1 MLNTTITQLISRAS
15 TLGAR
20 PIIAAS
26 FFAVTSMAA
35 TSANAAER
43 VTPLPTLALPAAF
56 TGVTAN
62 ADEPDVL
69 ILRDGREIIGKVVS
83 ETDAAVTFKGKV
95 KGSGI
100 EFTNEYKRDE
110 ILSLK
115 KGVSDPAPKKDEKKE
130 ENKSAAPAGA
140 APDDAKQTDS
150 SIDQSKVYIIGL
162 TGEFGVDISKI
173 PVRRAIEDAK
183 SKGADTLIFHIDNK
197 WEFLNRRTGEKMTS
211 ATLIGPGI
219 NQLLQ
224 FEDMSPV
231 FSDEIQQNWKKQPR
245 IVFWVKQALGGASFL
260 PFMSREI
267 YMTSDGRMGGIGGL
281 DLIMQGNRTVVE
293 KQRSLRLAH
302 AQGWAI
308 KGGYDPR
315 IISAMMVVEY
325 VLSYRP
331 VGDGVEFLERMPE
344 TSDEVN
350 LTDSGESDTTA
361 ESVRGRS
368 KAFLTITPEVG
379 RAIRVVKDI
388 ADTEDELFFKMGIE
402 RRVNV
407 VGRADQIMKSWSNSL
422 ERAAKDLRRL
432 WGEDFRTAV
441 EGNFEQR
448 RAARSKRI
456 RAIEQIQEIFKRFGD
471 ALNEVRDDLQIPA
484 DPELNTI
491 KEQIRITQQQD
502 RR

>member
-1 MLNTTITQLISRAS
+1 M
-15 TLGAR
+15 
-20 PIIAAS
+20 
-26 FFAVTSMAA
+26 
-35 TSANAAER
+35 
-43 VTPLPTLALPAAF
+43 
-56 TGVTAN
+56 
-62 ADEPDVL
+62 
-69 ILRDGREIIGKVVS
+69 
-83 ETDAAVTFKGKV
+83 TFKGKS

-100 EFTNEYKRDE
+100 EFTNDYNRAD

-115 KGVSDPAPKKDEKKE
+115 KGVSNPAPKQNEP
-130 ENKSAAPAGA
+130 NKTEPKSDSPAAAPVSAEPSVQSEA
-140 APDDAKQTDS
+140 S
-150 SIDQSKVYIIGL
+150 SDKDKVYIVKL
-162 TGEFGVDISKI
+162 TGEFGSDISKI
-173 PVRRAIEDAK
+173 PVRRAIEEAK
-183 SKGADTLIFHIDNK
+183 AKNAETLIFHIDNK
-197 WEFLNRRTGEKMTS
+197 WEFYNARTGEKSTS

-231 FSDEIQQNWKKQPR
+231 FSDEIQQSWKKQPR
-245 IVFWVKQALGGASFL
+245 IVFWVKQALGGAAFL

-315 IISAMMVVEY
+315 IVSAMMVVEY

-331 VGDGVEFLERMPE
+331 VGDGVEFIERMPE

-350 LTDSGESDTTA
+350 LTDAGESDTTA

-368 KAFLTITPEVG
+368 KAFLTITPETG

-402 RRVNV
+402 RRVEV
-407 VGRADQIMKSWSNSL
+407 VGRSDQIMKSWSSGL
-422 ERAAKDLRRL
+422 ERATKDLRRL
-432 WGEDFRTAV
+432 WGEEARTPI
-441 EGNFEQR
+441 EGNYEQR

-456 RAIEQIQEIFKRFGD
+456 RAIEQIQDIFKRFGN
-471 ALNEVRDDLQIPA
+471 ALNDARQEIEIPA

-491 KEQIRITQQQD
+491 KEQIRIAQQQD